1 MSLRSRVARR
11 RKSRLA
17 QLMIVLKPRVNISN
31 LLSKLPRRSVLA
43 EDTACIQAALDD
55 IDTASATVKSF
66 KSSAGLNSMY
76 ELSWELDVCTT
87 EWLNSMSCM
96 PQERK
101 GSAKMLR
108 KRRPRPRLL
117 KNQRMRS
124 MMESLGRT
132 MESGVRIATMSMRCE
147 PAECYNL
154 RLRWILGL
162 GETRSGLNLNYF
174 RLSHHNQFRSTSRKT
189 TDAISAFVMPLA
201 CGVRA

>member
-101 GSAKMLR
+101 GSVRKLT

-154 RLRWILGL
+154 RLRWNKERPELELFSIV
-162 GETRSGLNLNYF
+162 S
-174 RLSHHNQFRSTSRKT
+174 S
-189 TDAISAFVMPLA
+189 
-201 CGVRA
+201 